1 MSAILHS
8 TEAAPL
14 VEERTPMDRFENAIR
29 EVGVAAA
36 CEWFGHSADSEFTKS
51 TFAILAERAA
61 AAPNQG
67 EAS

>member
-8 TEAAPL
+8 TEGSL
-14 VEERTPMDRFENAIR
+14 VKERTGSDRFENAIR
-29 EVGVAAA
+29 RYGVVDA
-36 CEWFGHSADSEFTKS
+36 CSWFGHAPDSEFTQE
-51 TFAILAERAA
+51 TVRLLAERAA